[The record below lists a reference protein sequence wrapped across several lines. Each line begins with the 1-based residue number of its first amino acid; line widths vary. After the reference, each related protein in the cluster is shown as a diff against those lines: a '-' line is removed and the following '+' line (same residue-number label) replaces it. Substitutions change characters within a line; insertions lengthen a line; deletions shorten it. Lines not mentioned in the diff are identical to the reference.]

1 MQVPSATLAMIRF
14 QLASGT
20 RLSIRSAV
28 PLLGAIVIAI
38 GVSPDAGSTLKKLV
52 LGVSTGREGIGAS
65 LVLAAMLVGVS
76 EWALPRLRPATG
88 GWIRHLPI
96 DGAALRRSLLAA
108 LAAAQAPFLIA
119 SALLWLGGLLT
130 GIPVEIVRLSAL
142 VVMALG
148 AAFLVLPAR
157 RRWITTAM
165 GALAILCC
173 LPGRWDALA
182 LGAAT
187 IIVADLVA
195 GPVER
200 ARSARLRPRLALSG
214 SFVPALIVVRAI
226 RVILPL
232 AYLISLLPLAA
243 AWLFI
248 RNNRLEPSF
257 VTAAARM
264 GGACAMALLFSQVS
278 AALHARRPPWSWLR
292 TLPWSGAARV
302 VSDAVVLGACA
313 LPFVVAGAFLDP
325 RALPPL
331 VLVLP
336 LMAVRAAAAVH
347 GYRESSTG
355 PGGFVLAELML
366 VAVWLGITSWTVLPC
381 LFLLPFALHTAG
393 EKEKRQKV
401 SLWSERHHLEAGDSA
416 SPAGR

>member
-1 MQVPSATLAMIRF
+1 MQGSSATLAMIRF

-52 LGVSTGREGIGAS
+52 LGVSTSREGSGTF

-76 EWALPRLRPATG
+76 EWALPRVRPATG

-108 LAAAQAPFLIA
+108 LAAAQAPLLIA
-119 SALLWLGGLLT
+119 SALLWLGGLWT
-130 GIPVEIVRLSAL
+130 RIPVEIVRLPAL
-142 VVMALG
+142 IVLALG

-157 RRWITTAM
+157 RRWITAPM
-165 GALAILCC
+165 GGVAILAC
-173 LPGRWDALA
+173 LPGRWDALT
-182 LGAAT
+182 LGAAALV
-187 IIVADLVA
+187 VADLVA

-200 ARSARLRPRLALSG
+200 ARAARLRPHPAISG
-214 SFVPALIVVRAI
+214 AFVPAHIVLRAI

-232 AYLISLLPLAA
+232 AYLISVLPLVA

-264 GGACAMALLFSQVS
+264 GSGCAMALLFAQVS
-278 AALHARRPPWSWLR
+278 AALHARRAPWPWLR
-292 TLPWSGAARV
+292 TLPWSGSARV

-313 LPFVVAGAFLDP
+313 APFVVAGAFLDP

-336 LMAVRAAAAVH
+336 LMAIRAAAAVH
-347 GYRESSTG
+347 GFRESSTG
-355 PGGFVLAELML
+355 PGGFVLVELML
-366 VAVWLGITSWTVLPC
+366 VAAWVGITSWTALPC
-381 LFLLPFALHTAG
+381 VLLLPFALHAAG

-416 SPAGR
+416 SPGGR